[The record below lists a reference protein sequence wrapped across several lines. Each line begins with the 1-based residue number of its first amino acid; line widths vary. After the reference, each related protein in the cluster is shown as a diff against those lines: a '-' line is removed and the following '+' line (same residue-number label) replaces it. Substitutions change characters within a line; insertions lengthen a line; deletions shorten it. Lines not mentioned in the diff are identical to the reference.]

1 MNKLQLQNELA
12 VSERLPLSTAVKA
25 VDGII
30 RIVSETLARGENVA
44 IRGFGIL
51 STVNRA
57 ERMARDPRTGEP
69 KPVPAR
75 RTVKFIPGKEL
86 KSKLNPSTDP
96 KLLCGSK
103 KGGV

>member
-1 MNKLQLQNELA
+1 MNKLQLQR
-12 VSERLPLSTAVKA
+12 VGRVGKTATLHGC
-25 VDGII
+25 GII

-86 KSKLNPSTDP
+86 KSKLNN
-96 KLLCGSK
+96 GSM
-103 KGGV
+103 V